1 MAPFGLNYGQRRKHP
16 EEGARRYGKALAIWV
31 KLELSWVP
39 AVPTPVTITIAMSE
53 AMSAYSIAV
62 TPWRQSMNRR
72 NSLVMMGVLE
82 IPPHQA

>member
-1 MAPFGLNYGQRRKHP
+1 MWLKTA
-16 EEGARRYGKALAIWV
+16 
-31 KLELSWVP
+31 LSWVP
-39 AVPTPVTITIAMSE
+39 TVLTLVTITSAINE

-72 NSLVMMGVLE
+72 NSLVMTDVLE

>member
-1 MAPFGLNYGQRRKHP
+1 MF
-16 EEGARRYGKALAIWV
+16 V
-31 KLELSWVP
+31 KLELRWVP
-39 AVPTPVTITIAMSE
+39 TAPTAVTITSAMHE

-72 NSLVMMGVLE
+72 NSLVMTGVLE